1 MPDQVHSMKEELRR
15 NELGSRALTGFSD
28 NVNSAVYFVDGT
40 RDGIR
45 VVTSQ
50 PTGSLQLDILP
61 KSSETSVMDFTT
73 LYASQATDSGIDMSL
88 ALNSSEIRQYLHTSV
103 QDDKPASNSLSR
115 LSPPNKTVITNPVV
129 GVKCLSPTGPTAS
142 TPVAHDRNLTNH
154 CSEHVDSDDK
164 GDTNADSHRVRSA
177 NDQSASAMASATNLV
192 FKSMPSPPSPRNLAL
207 PIILSVTAQGTGD
220 ISSHSFHTQLAN
232 GQTVSELTERLPTV
246 YSANGEPTLPSSQ
259 QQQQAQVATTQH
271 QLQQLQHQQHPGAQ
285 VENQFPQYQGIHFV
299 PDVNL
304 MPNYA
309 TLTAVNTLPS
319 TRSVSDPFT
328 STHTSY
334 FSGCFTDS
342 SVAAVSDV
350 MSYINPHSE
359 AFSAI
364 HRTVCSAGLTG
375 ALQSEQKVFSNWITA
390 TATSDFESNGNAA
403 DGLLFRDPH
412 QHGNHNFC
420 VNGQRPVGVV
430 SSGLKHVP
438 VNNCPSDVN
447 GNNLGS
453 YNGRADVLDATGV
466 HGPVDHVQL
475 CNGTAVD
482 NVIHFR
488 ALPPP
493 TCFPYGPQELE
504 LKPELKNSVT
514 AQLSH
519 NPAHLAGHPCSGVVM
534 NRSMAAQQI
543 QTGPIGITNVVGP
556 MHARHGHLPAHTIQD
571 LEEINTK
578 ALAQRISAELKR
590 YSIPQAVFAQRVLCR
605 SQGTL
610 SDLLRN
616 PKPWSKLKS
625 GRETFRRMWKWLQE
639 PEFQRMSTLRLAVF
653 DRFYDQLQAFIAK
666 KVVINCRDVPLKQ
679 RETFIFFDPDGPTA
693 CKRRETENVKTP
705 DSRQQ
710 KKPRLVFTDIQRR
723 TLHAIFKETKRPSK
737 EMQSTIAQ
745 QLGLEV
751 STVANFFMNARRR
764 SLDKW
769 QEDCSKTSSMADS
782 PSPDSPSSQNGQ
794 VNNRSNSVNI
804 CTSKDGDIGLIGRFS
819 PSRVIGTSTAG
830 FSTSRSTAKTSDFPY
845 QSTLRADLGRVLRGG
860 TVNVC
865 GGFTSFSH
873 PQFNCSSDVLS
884 QSCSS
889 SNPYH
894 VLQKSGTAVFAD
906 HITQSHLSD
915 IGEADVN
922 MQQLNHPYA
931 GQLSGSHEVHQIP
944 QAHHPHHLAY
954 QNHPF
959 YQTTHQQ
966 SPQERQQQQM
976 LQHMNFVDRPDT
988 YNQGQESV
996 SHVSTIGSGVL
1007 VDSGFPPTNI
1017 PKPNPAFAFS
1027 SAAAAAAAA
1036 AAAVATAGLHSHPH
1050 QIGASHLN
1058 LFNTNAATIAGGN
1071 TMRGYHHHFLMRDFT
1086 APGALDQNFLTNMSS
1101 GQRALTEQA
1110 LELCNSLAATKAK
1123 SKTAGE
1129 RESKASVSL
1138 DSEKSTTRCGH
1149 SRELS
1154 AFPAQDDNKSSFSEM
1169 DGLVLKNEDSE
1180 IIDNCSTGK
1189 SAVSEPAEDCDSSRI
1204 HNTDAMCSTFFNNT
1218 DSDLIKDDLSSLS
1231 DAICGLVSSED
1242 TELTDT

>member
-28 NVNSAVYFVDGT
+28 NVNSAAYFVDGI
-40 RDGIR
+40 RDDIR

-50 PTGSLQLDILP
+50 PTSSLQLDILP

-88 ALNSSEIRQYLHTSV
+88 ALNSSEIGQYLHTSV

-142 TPVAHDRNLTNH
+142 TPVAHDRNLTSH
-154 CSEHVDSDDK
+154 CYEHVDNDDK
-164 GDTNADSHRVRSA
+164 GDTNADSHLVGSA

-192 FKSMPSPPSPRNLAL
+192 FKSMPSPSSPRNLTL
-207 PIILSVTAQGTGD
+207 PVILSVTAQGTGD

-271 QLQQLQHQQHPGAQ
+271 ELQQLQHQQCPNAQQ
-285 VENQFPQYQGIHFV
+285 VETQFPQYQGVHFV

-304 MPNYA
+304 IPNYA

-342 SVAAVSDV
+342 SVAAVSEV

-364 HRTVCSAGLTG
+364 HRTVCPAKVTG

-390 TATSDFESNGNAA
+390 TATSDFESNVNAV

-412 QHGNHNFC
+412 QHGNHNFG

-430 SSGLKHVP
+430 SSGLKQVP
-438 VNNCPSDVN
+438 VNNCPSDAN
-447 GNNLGS
+447 GNNPGS
-453 YNGRADVLDATGV
+453 YNGRADVLDVTGV

-482 NVIHFR
+482 NAIHFR

-493 TCFPYGPQELE
+493 ACFPYGPQELE

-519 NPAHLAGHPCSGVVM
+519 NPAHLAGHPCGGVVM
-534 NRSMAAQQI
+534 DRSMAAQQI

-571 LEEINTK
+571 MEEINTK

-639 PEFQRMSTLRLAVF
+639 PEFQRMSTLRLA
-653 DRFYDQLQAFIAK
+653 
-666 KVVINCRDVPLKQ
+666 
-679 RETFIFFDPDGPTA
+679 A

-769 QEDCSKTSSMADS
+769 QEDCSKTSSLADS
-782 PSPDSPSSQNGQ
+782 PSPDSSSSKNGQ
-794 VNNRSNSVNI
+794 VNNRSSSVNI

-819 PSRVIGTSTAG
+819 PSRVIGTSTTG

-860 TVNVC
+860 AVNAC

-884 QSCSS
+884 QSCGS

-894 VLQKSGTAVFAD
+894 MLQKSGTAVFAD
-906 HITQSHLSD
+906 QITQSHPSD
-915 IGEADVN
+915 IDEVGVN
-922 MQQLNHPYA
+922 MHQLNHPYA
-931 GQLSGSHEVHQIP
+931 GQLLSSHEVHQIP
-944 QAHHPHHLAY
+944 QAHHPHHLAH

-966 SPQERQQQQM
+966 SPQERQHQQM
-976 LQHMNFVDRPDT
+976 LQHMNFADRPET

-996 SHVSTIGSGVL
+996 SHVNTIGSGVL

-1017 PKPNPAFAFS
+1017 PKPNPAFAFP
-1027 SAAAAAAAA
+1027 SAAAATV
-1036 AAAVATAGLHSHPH
+1036 AAVATAGLHSHPH

-1058 LFNTNAATIAGGN
+1058 LFNTNAATIVGGN
-1071 TMRGYHHHFLMRDFT
+1071 TMRGYHHHHFLMRDFT

-1129 RESKASVSL
+1129 RESKASVSM
-1138 DSEKSTTRCGH
+1138 DSEKSTTRCSH
-1149 SRELS
+1149 PRELS
-1154 AFPAQDDNKSSFSEM
+1154 AFPAQDDNKSSFSEV
-1169 DGLVLKNEDSE
+1169 DGLVLKNEDTE

-1189 SAVSEPAEDCDSSRI
+1189 SAASEPAEDCDSSRI

-1218 DSDLIKDDLSSLS
+1218 DSDLIKDDMSSLS